1 MATNHALTHVAATVP
16 LAPQLTIG
24 ETIVKFIR
32 TKPLGAAGGFII
44 LAMAFVA
51 FFAEALAPYDPY
63 LGNYALQFARP
74 SAEHWFGTDE
84 FGRDILSRIMYGAR
98 IALVVGFSASFA
110 GCTIGGLLGVISAYS
125 GGKVD
130 LLMERLM
137 DILLAFPQLILALAI
152 ASILGPSVRNVI
164 IAVAI
169 PVIPRAARVVRATAL
184 SVKEHQYVEA
194 IHALGAVRRRVI
206 LQHIVP
212 NVIAPYLIL
221 LTAQL
226 GGAILAEAALSY
238 LGLGTAEPTPSW
250 GLMLSGS
257 APSYAEKAP
266 WIALFPGIAI
276 SLGVFGFN
284 LFGDSLRDALDPK
297 LRTKG

>member
-1 MATNHALTHVAATVP
+1 L
-16 LAPQLTIG
+16 
-24 ETIVKFIR
+24 R
-32 TKPLGAAGGFII
+32 RAAGG
-44 LAMAFVA
+44 
-51 FFAEALAPYDPY
+51 
-63 LGNYALQFARP
+63 G
-74 SAEHWFGTDE
+74 
-84 FGRDILSRIMYGAR
+84 
-98 IALVVGFSASFA
+98 
-110 GCTIGGLLGVISAYS
+110 
-125 GGKVD
+125 
-130 LLMERLM
+130 
-137 DILLAFPQLILALAI
+137 
-152 ASILGPSVRNVI
+152 
-164 IAVAI
+164 
-169 PVIPRAARVVRATAL
+169 RATAL

-194 IHALGAVRRRVI
+194 IQALGAVRRRII
-206 LQHIVP
+206 LQHILP
-212 NVIAPYLIL
+212 NVMAPYLIL

-297 LRTKG
+297 LRKG